1 MLIATKPGAN
11 PITGFPAG
19 AATVAGDSRPHN
31 VSVKHDRTAYATAA
45 APTEGFVLES
55 TAFEAGGAASK
66 VMGPAASH
74 GAVPVTWTNIG
85 AGGEAESR
93 HSSTAETTKV

>member
-1 MLIATKPGAN
+1 MVPSTN
-11 PITGFPAG
+11 PVAGFPAG
-19 AATVAGDSRPHN
+19 AASVAGDSRPHK
-31 VSVKHDRTAYATAA
+31 VGVKHGGTADATAS
-45 APTEGFVLES
+45 PTGGFVLES
-55 TAFEAGGAASK
+55 AAFEAGGAAGK

-85 AGGEAESR
+85 AGGEPESR